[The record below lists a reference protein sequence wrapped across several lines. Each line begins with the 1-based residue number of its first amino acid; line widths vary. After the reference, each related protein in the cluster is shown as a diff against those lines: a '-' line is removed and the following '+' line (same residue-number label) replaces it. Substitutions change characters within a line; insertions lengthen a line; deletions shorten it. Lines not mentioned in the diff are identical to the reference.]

1 MRRTPT
7 LTLLLAPAFRR
18 AALSLALLLTL
29 APHAARAQQQNAPLA
44 AEKIKLIEAA
54 IASEM
59 SRQNI
64 PGLSV
69 AVVTNNSLRWS
80 NGYGFA
86 DLENFVP
93 AKAGTVYRLASI
105 SKPITA
111 VAVMQLVERG
121 KLDLDAPVEKY
132 CPAFPAKQWPVTA
145 RHILGHLSGIR
156 HYKSEEE
163 FASTRRYDSIAAGLA
178 MFKDDALLHEPGA
191 KYTYTT
197 FGYSV
202 LGCAVEGASG
212 QTFADYMR
220 EQVFKPAAMDRM
232 RIDDIGDIILNRA
245 QGYRRTRDG
254 GLRNS
259 DIADNSY
266 KIPGGGFVSTVEDLA
281 KFAVAMNTN
290 TILKKETA
298 GQMFTPQ
305 KLRDGKET
313 GYGLGWELNLV
324 EGQKFVGHSGAQQRV
339 STMLQ
344 MIPDKGFAVVLMTN
358 IEDTRLR
365 TLAHQITEIVLK

>member
-1 MRRTPT
+1 MRRMP
-7 LTLLLAPAFRR
+7 TLLLLTPILRR
-18 AALSLALLLTL
+18 AALCLALLFSF
-29 APHAARAQQQNAPLA
+29 APHVARAQQQNTPLT

-64 PGLSV
+64 PGISV
-69 AVVTNNSLRWS
+69 AVVTNNALRWS

-105 SKPITA
+105 SKPVTA

-132 CPAFPAKQWPVTA
+132 CPAFPAKQWPVTT
-145 RHILGHLSGIR
+145 RHILSHLSGIR
-156 HYKSEEE
+156 HYKSDEE
-163 FASTRRYDSIAAGLA
+163 FASTRRYDNIVAGLS

-232 RIDDIGDIILNRA
+232 RIDAIGDIILNRA

-254 GLRNS
+254 SLRNS

-281 KFAVAMNTN
+281 KFAVAMNAN
-290 TILKKETA
+290 TLLKKETVA
-298 GQMFTPQ
+298 QMYTSQ

-313 GYGLGWELNLV
+313 NYGLGWELHLV
-324 EGQKFVGHSGAQQRV
+324 EGRKIIGHSGAQQRV